1 MKNLLRIV
9 IGGLLLAG
17 SNTLGFAKGPGTT
30 TGELLKIPVG
40 ARAVGMGEAMTAGVD
55 DTSSLYWNPAGLAY
69 AEQKEAN
76 FMHSALIEDIH
87 YEHLSFI
94 APGEAYSFG
103 ASMSYL
109 GYGDIAGYD
118 NTGASIGNQDANAY
132 ILSGAVARRIGNR
145 LSLGVTGSLL
155 RQKLADEAAGTFAFN
170 AGAIYDLPFNFFSTQ
185 YRAGLSVQ
193 NLGPG
198 LKFVSERD
206 PLPRKIKM
214 GLAAVSVHQWPLNLT
229 FDVTMPNDN
238 DTYIGIGSEYWFK
251 QLIALRL
258 GYAGSNDEGQGL
270 RLGVGLK
277 LRGIIFDYAY
287 GSFGDFGATHRIG
300 VSLRFGT
307 RIKQMNDAQK
317 AILQEARRNIR
328 DGQEVDAIIEL
339 NKLLEQDPE
348 NHAVLERMIQAHQN
362 LLKKELNEAI
372 AKSNSEEAVPSV
384 EEFALQDL
392 IPGQERVA
400 RANGTGAAN
409 AVDPNDPLGLN
420 ALPSATDALEG
431 GSEGLPSPE
440 ASAIAPA
447 VTAPATPDVT
457 NTQATENNSGAGVES
472 AAPASPEVTDTEAVS
487 GSTGAGTETLS
498 PEQAVI
504 ENAVPTTEELMGG
517 AAPAQ
522 QQPAPSAEP
531 TQPVTTNSISDA
543 GGDGPMLNP
552 NDFR

>member
-1 MKNLLRIV
+1 MITLRHFKWQMANVKWQNVFLGVLTSALCLLTFDM
-9 IGGLLLAG
+9 AY
-17 SNTLGFAKGPGTT
+17 AAGPGTT

-40 ARAVGMGEAMTAGVD
+40 ARAIGMGEAVTAGVD
-55 DTSSLYWNPAGLAY
+55 DTSSLYWNPAGMTY

-103 ASMSYL
+103 AAMSYL
-109 GYGDIAGYD
+109 GYGDIAGYND
-118 NTGASIGNQDANAY
+118 AGASIGNQDANAFV
-132 ILSGAVARRIGNR
+132 LSGAVARRLGNR

-155 RQKLADEAAGTFAFN
+155 RQKLADESAGTFAFN
-170 AGAIYDLPFNFFSTQ
+170 LGALYDLPITWFSTK
-185 YRAGLSVQ
+185 YRAGLSIQ

-214 GLAAVSVHQWPLNLT
+214 GLAAISVKEWPLNLT

-277 LRGIIFDYAY
+277 LRGILFDYAY
-287 GSFGDFGATHRIG
+287 GNFGDFGATHRIG

-317 AILQEARRNIR
+317 SILQEARRSLKE
-328 DGQEVDAIIEL
+328 GQEVDAIIRL
-339 NKLLEQDPE
+339 NELLEQDPE
-348 NHAVLERMIQAHQN
+348 NHAVLKRMIEAHETV
-362 LLKKELNEAI
+362 LKKELNEAI
-372 AKSNSEEAVPSV
+372 AKADSEEAIPSV

-400 RANGTGAAN
+400 RASGAGI
-409 AVDPNDPLGLN
+409 DPNDPLGLN
-420 ALPSATDALEG
+420 NLPHATDAIDGSEALPS
-431 GSEGLPSPE
+431 SK
-440 ASAIAPA
+440 ASAIALA
-447 VTAPATPDVT
+447 VDAAETHEVT
-457 NTQATENNSGAGVES
+457 ETQAISFESNGAG
-472 AAPASPEVTDTEAVS
+472 AASPEDAVVTES
-487 GSTGAGTETLS
+487 
-498 PEQAVI
+498 
-504 ENAVPTTEELMGG
+504 AVPTTEELMGG
-517 AAPAQ
+517 EAPA
-522 QQPAPSAEP
+522 SAVSSE
-531 TQPVTTNSISDA
+531 TSSPVTSAADS
-543 GGDGPMLNP
+543 GDGPMLNP
-552 NDFR
+552 ADFR